1 MRQEELVGKKVLV
14 KLRALPKE
22 EQEQRVAKPVFDR
35 FSIVEVIGYNFNNTC
50 DVIIDG
56 KSLGW
61 LGSALR
67 DTDVVVREAE
77 TYWFVNLNDVVTVL
91 E

>member
-14 KLRALPKE
+14 KLDALPGE
-22 EQEQRVAKPVFDR
+22 EEEQRVAEPIFDR
-35 FSIVEVIGYNFNNTC
+35 FSIAEVIGYDFNNTC

>member
-14 KLRALPKE
+14 KLRALPREEKE
-22 EQEQRVAKPVFDR
+22 QCVSKPVFDR
-35 FSIVEVIGYNFNNTC
+35 FSIVEVIGYNSNNTC

-56 KSLGW
+56 KRLGW
-61 LGSALR
+61 LGR
-67 DTDVVVREAE
+67 VMQDTDVVVREAE
-77 TYWFVNLNDVVTVL
+77 TYWYVNLNDVVTVL

>member
-35 FSIVEVIGYNFNNTC
+35 FSIVEVIGYNFNNTR

-56 KSLGW
+56 RDLGW
-61 LGSALR
+61 KATALGA
-67 DTDVVVREAE
+67 TDIVFKDAE
-77 TYWFVNLNDVVTVL
+77 TYWLVNLDSIVEVL
-91 E
+91 K